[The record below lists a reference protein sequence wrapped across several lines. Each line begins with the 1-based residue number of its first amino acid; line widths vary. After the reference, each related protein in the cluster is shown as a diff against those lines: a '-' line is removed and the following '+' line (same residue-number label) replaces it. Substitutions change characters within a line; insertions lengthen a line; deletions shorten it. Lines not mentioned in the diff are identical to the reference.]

1 MGFLLSFFLRNGI
14 HSKRTIWMM
23 VLALIPVGCA
33 LILLMT
39 KPFLEKQGILLS
51 SLFPQVSLL
60 LFLHFLL
67 PLISLFIGTAIIADE
82 VEERTLPYLLVRP
95 TPRGVVIL
103 TKTLAGIITG
113 GLILLTSLALTYSAL
128 MIGTSTSTWASNFS
142 RLLRVS
148 GVLLLGLLVY
158 LPFFGFLGGTIKHPV
173 MAGIFFAFGWES
185 TVSFFPGN
193 VKLFTVVHYLHILF
207 PSMGKISSVNMKSV
221 FLNLIMPA
229 KQISSLASIL
239 ILIGMFLLFTGLT
252 ALLLYIKE
260 YRLEQ
265 A

>member
-1 MGFLLSFFLRNGI
+1 VGFLLQFFLRNGI

-33 LILLMT
+33 LILLLA
-39 KPFLEKQGILLS
+39 KPLLEKQGISLS
-51 SLFPQVSLL
+51 SLFPQVSFF

-67 PLISLFIGTAIIADE
+67 PLISLFVGTAVIADE
-82 VEERTLPYLLVRP
+82 VEDRTLPYLLVRP
-95 TPRGVVIL
+95 IPRGIVIL
-103 TKTLAGIITG
+103 AKTLAGVITA
-113 GLILLTSLALTYSAL
+113 GLILFVSLVLTYSVMML
-128 MIGTSTSTWASNFS
+128 DNGISGWVSNIP
-142 RLLRVS
+142 RLLRTC

-193 VKLFTVVHYLHILF
+193 VKLFTVVHYLHVLF
-207 PSMGKISSVNMKSV
+207 PPMEKVSSGNVRSALFNFVLPTKE
-221 FLNLIMPA
+221 
-229 KQISSLASIL
+229 ISSLTSIL
-239 ILIGMFLLFTGLT
+239 ILIGMSLLFIGLT

-265 A
+265 G